1 MPSLFA
7 HSFHR
12 RMLSLL
18 VLGPVLG
25 AAAGARAETP
35 SLRFEGTNYVLVSV
49 DGGEANVV
57 KNLYVPVG
65 QTAETAE
72 TMIGIRQ
79 WPRLK
84 RPTDASKA
92 WEATVD
98 SRLLRPKRIFTDNS
112 PGNGNSFMVEIWL
125 RGRDADHNEV
135 QLWRFLSEK
144 GSLGVKAY
152 YYTQQVPKDDD
163 SAYTARHG
171 SHLRQLAD
179 LKSPI
184 QFK

>member
-1 MPSLFA
+1 
-7 HSFHR
+7 
-12 RMLSLL
+12 MLSLL

-25 AAAGARAETP
+25 AAGVRAETP
-35 SLRFEGTNYVLVSV
+35 SLRFEGTKYVLVSV

-57 KNLYVPVG
+57 KNLYVPEG
-65 QTAETAE
+65 QAAETA
-72 TMIGIRQ
+72 TTTIGIRQ

-84 RPTDASKA
+84 RPTEASKQ
-92 WEATVD
+92 WEGMID
-98 SRLLRPKRIFTDNS
+98 GRLLRPKQIFKDNS
-112 PGNGNSFMVEIWL
+112 PGNANSFMVEIWL
-125 RGRDADHNEV
+125 KGRDADHNEV

-163 SAYTARHG
+163 TAYTGRHG

-179 LKSPI
+179 LKVPI